1 MHVILATILILLNI
15 KNKTWKNVNKHYISV
30 LYVAFFNLLYY
41 YICKHFIL
49 WDYKSNY
56 LNVRWVRGIHL
67 FAIMPLLTLLFLS
80 NMPNNLFK
88 QVFYLSKWILTSVV
102 VEWFGLKK
110 FNAIYFLHGWNLAW
124 SSLMYLLMYMFSYL
138 ILINPVLVGILSAC
152 SVVILMVKFKVPF
165 RSDYLMGPI
174 ILAIRKWNVIKK
186 DQNLMGLMEKNQ

>member
-1 MHVILATILILLNI
+1 
-15 KNKTWKNVNKHYISV
+15 
-30 LYVAFFNLLYY
+30 
-41 YICKHFIL
+41 
-49 WDYKSNY
+49 
-56 LNVRWVRGIHL
+56 
-67 FAIMPLLTLLFLS
+67 MPLLTLLFLS